1 MGRSEDRGRVGAAGQ
16 PRRGQRQNSAII
28 ATEVGDSITY
38 QHGWSSRY
46 AQDGKNGSRPQFAC
60 HHHVSAYHLRK
71 LPRDGKTEARYTVL
85 P

>member
-1 MGRSEDRGRVGAAGQ
+1 VINTDGVRG
-16 PRRGQRQNSAII
+16 I
-28 ATEVGDSITY
+28 
-38 QHGWSSRY
+38 

-60 HHHVSAYHLRK
+60 HHHLSAHHLRK